1 MSALQNTISALR
13 DLADSS
19 KDIYG
24 SFEKGSRAIESDIT
38 NQIDAIGRF
47 DDQQGKI
54 EGLRDRIHAGRA
66 RVQTLSA
73 RVDAVRERVES
84 WERADQHWQER
95 TRRRLKYIWT
105 VMSVTSLVVFI
116 LFMFYR
122 YGTSDPSTSGLDEV
136 AASAGNLPEHGL
148 PNVSDRTP
156 PILEEVDSQ
165 AQEPLLW
172 TKPIRH
178 DDRLRGLDE
187 L

>member
-19 KDIYG
+19 RDIYG
-24 SFEKGSRAIESDIT
+24 SFEKGSRAIETDIT
-38 NQIDAIGRF
+38 NQIDGIGRF
-47 DDQQGKI
+47 DEQQAKI
-54 EGLRDRIHAGRA
+54 EGLRSRIHDGRA

-105 VMSVTSLVVFI
+105 VMSLTSLLTTV

-122 YGTSDPSTSGLDEV
+122 FGTLDMSAAGLDEIV
-136 AASAGNLPEHGL
+136 ASAAELPGYGL
-148 PNVSDRTP
+148 PNASDRTP
-156 PILEEVDSQ
+156 SLLEEVDNQ
-165 AQEPLLW
+165 AEEPLLW
-172 TKPIRH
+172 TKPIRD